1 MQCFSLN
8 RPSVSVLFG
17 CLCHFLHFKNVLLL
31 PFTQVKSQ
39 IDQLEK
45 GSLRES
51 CKRTAVSDY
60 AILAQK
66 WLEIAEPNMISSII
80 LPYIGFMAVA
90 VGVSD
95 VGEVTG

>member
-1 MQCFSLN
+1 M
-8 RPSVSVLFG
+8 LFG

-31 PFTQVKSQ
+31 PFTQIKSQ
-39 IDQLEK
+39 IDQLKK

-51 CKRTAVSDY
+51 YKRTVVSDY
-60 AILAQK
+60 AILAQT
-66 WLEIAEPNMISSII
+66 WLEIAEPNMII
-80 LPYIGFMAVA
+80 LPYIGIMAVA